1 MKHVLA
7 INDINPIIRKAGI
20 QVPPIDVMPFRIILD
35 YEFIYCESGHFII
48 EYQDKSLTISPGQI
62 AIIPPDT
69 LHRFLVPNQHIES
82 YWVHFDFVQY
92 PYQQKI
98 SAIVHAK
105 PTLNTMTD
113 MHLYS
118 IPRPMIEIMPH
129 YKLPSFFYVD
139 QSLEPIKLFQLLNDF
154 HNRKPYGWQ
163 LQCKQILLKL
173 ILDMLAKLERS
184 EPLSSQQ
191 DDFILSIEQY
201 IQSNIYRHLTVGE
214 LAQHFHYHP
223 DTLTRLFKSKRNE
236 TLKTYIRQC
245 KVNSSKALLTNTN
258 YPIDTI
264 AEIYGFTDRTYYS
277 KVFKKV
283 VGVSPTTF
291 RNRNPD
297 NP

>member
-113 MHLYS
+113 MIS
-118 IPRPMIEIMPH
+118 I
-129 YKLPSFFYVD
+129 
-139 QSLEPIKLFQLLNDF
+139 LFQD
-154 HNRKPYGWQ
+154 P
-163 LQCKQILLKL
+163 
-173 ILDMLAKLERS
+173 
-184 EPLSSQQ
+184 
-191 DDFILSIEQY
+191 
-201 IQSNIYRHLTVGE
+201 
-214 LAQHFHYHP
+214 
-223 DTLTRLFKSKRNE
+223 
-236 TLKTYIRQC
+236 
-245 KVNSSKALLTNTN
+245 
-258 YPIDTI
+258 
-264 AEIYGFTDRTYYS
+264 
-277 KVFKKV
+277 
-283 VGVSPTTF
+283 
-291 RNRNPD
+291 
-297 NP
+297 